1 MVQYVLIFGVVGV
14 FFAALYQGAT
24 DDVGDRITSYGD
36 RLDLYKAQA
45 AEHLALVEMTD
56 DKPATADLINT
67 GAKDI
72 RIRHL
77 YVDGVIGRCVRRSG
91 TGTGPSTSC
100 AWAAW
105 SASPRPLTAA
115 RSPSSPRAA
124 GSSGL
129 ASDGGDKDAD
139 AISPVWGDISPRP

>member
-24 DDVGDRITSYGD
+24 DNVGDKISSYSD

-45 AEHLALVEMTD
+45 AEHLKMIEVTD
-56 DKPATADLINT
+56 TQPATADLINT

-77 YVDGVIGRCVRRSG
+77 YVDGTKDDAYEIRDRNGPVDELRVGSLVRI
-91 TGTGPSTSC
+91 TS
-100 AWAAW
+100 A
-105 SASPRPLTAA
+105 L
-115 RSPSSPRAA
+115 
-124 GSSGL
+124 
-129 ASDGGDKDAD
+129 DGGTV
-139 AISPVWGDISPRP
+139 SVVTESGRVFRFNQ